1 MKVVIILKAKVI
13 TPDNEP
19 LILNVYTPSL
29 PQELVRI
36 LLTVKV
42 LSDEDWGVPPYG
54 HVTEAIDLVTVL
66 VNPVT
71 CNVALER
78 VTPVALQNN
87 ETSVST
93 VADVA
98 WSVQVVVVD
107 GFVVAENV
115 VSDAPP
121 VKAIFYIFL
130 ILKRII

>member
-1 MKVVIILKAKVI
+1 MKVVIILKAKAVAS
-13 TPDNEP
+13 DNEP

-54 HVTEAIDLVTVL
+54 HVTEVIDSVTVL

-78 VTPVALQNN
+78 VTPVAL
-87 ETSVST
+87 
-93 VADVA
+93 
-98 WSVQVVVVD
+98 
-107 GFVVAENV
+107 
-115 VSDAPP
+115 
-121 VKAIFYIFL
+121 
-130 ILKRII
+130 

>member
-1 MKVVIILKAKVI
+1 M
-13 TPDNEP
+13 
-19 LILNVYTPSL
+19 
-29 PQELVRI
+29 
-36 LLTVKV
+36 KV
-42 LSDEDWGVPPYG
+42 LSNEDWGVPPYG
-54 HVTEAIDLVTVL
+54 HVTEAIDPVTVL

-71 CNVALER
+71 CNVAFER

-115 VSDAPP
+115 VSAAPP

>member
-1 MKVVIILKAKVI
+1 MIGSEQVTIDFISEVKVVIILKAKAVAS
-13 TPDNEP
+13 DNEP

-54 HVTEAIDLVTVL
+54 HVTEAIDPVTVL

-78 VTPVALQNN
+78 VTPVAL
-87 ETSVST
+87 
-93 VADVA
+93 
-98 WSVQVVVVD
+98 
-107 GFVVAENV
+107 
-115 VSDAPP
+115 
-121 VKAIFYIFL
+121 
-130 ILKRII
+130 

>member
-1 MKVVIILKAKVI
+1 MKVVIILKAEVI

-54 HVTEAIDLVTVL
+54 HVTEAIDLVAVL

-71 CNVALER
+71 CNVAFER

>member
-1 MKVVIILKAKVI
+1 MKVVIILKAEAV

-54 HVTEAIDLVTVL
+54 HVTEAIDSVTVL

>member
-1 MKVVIILKAKVI
+1 MKVVIILKAEVI
-13 TPDNEP
+13 THDNEP

-121 VKAIFYIFL
+121 VKTIFYIFL

>member
-1 MKVVIILKAKVI
+1 MKVIIILKAKVI

-54 HVTEAIDLVTVL
+54 HVTEAIDPVTVL

-78 VTPVALQNN
+78 VTPVAL
-87 ETSVST
+87 
-93 VADVA
+93 
-98 WSVQVVVVD
+98 
-107 GFVVAENV
+107 
-115 VSDAPP
+115 
-121 VKAIFYIFL
+121 
-130 ILKRII
+130 

>member
-1 MKVVIILKAKVI
+1 MKVVIILKAEAV

-54 HVTEAIDLVTVL
+54 HVTEVIDSVTVL

-78 VTPVALQNN
+78 VTPVAL
-87 ETSVST
+87 
-93 VADVA
+93 
-98 WSVQVVVVD
+98 
-107 GFVVAENV
+107 
-115 VSDAPP
+115 
-121 VKAIFYIFL
+121 
-130 ILKRII
+130 

>member
-1 MKVVIILKAKVI
+1 MKVVIILKAEAV

-54 HVTEAIDLVTVL
+54 HVTEAIDPVTVL

-78 VTPVALQNN
+78 VTPVAL
-87 ETSVST
+87 
-93 VADVA
+93 
-98 WSVQVVVVD
+98 
-107 GFVVAENV
+107 
-115 VSDAPP
+115 
-121 VKAIFYIFL
+121 
-130 ILKRII
+130 

>member
-1 MKVVIILKAKVI
+1 VKVVIILKAKAVAS
-13 TPDNEP
+13 DNEP

-54 HVTEAIDLVTVL
+54 HVTEAIDSVTVL

>member
-1 MKVVIILKAKVI
+1 MKVVIILKAEVI

-54 HVTEAIDLVTVL
+54 HVTEAIDPVTVL

-121 VKAIFYIFL
+121 VKTIFYIFL